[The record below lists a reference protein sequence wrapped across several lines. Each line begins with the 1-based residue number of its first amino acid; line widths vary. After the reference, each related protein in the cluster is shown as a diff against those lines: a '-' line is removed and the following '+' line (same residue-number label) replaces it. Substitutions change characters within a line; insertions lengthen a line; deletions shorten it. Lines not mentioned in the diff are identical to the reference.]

1 MNRHCKYSF
10 SRTNLTQ
17 HSILIIYQNII
28 VLSNLEK
35 RNMKLFIIIVVTS
48 LTISKVFDKTLV
60 TIEARNLRK
69 MDRHEHFNAN
79 EDFVEAKMLKKIDN
93 KNNLNN
99 RCINDFAPTNPGHNS
114 GIGHPKVINN
124 KFTKDFAP
132 TNPGHSPGI
141 GHLRVVN
148 NKFTNDFA
156 PTNPGNSPG
165 IRHP

>member
-1 MNRHCKYSF
+1 
-10 SRTNLTQ
+10 
-17 HSILIIYQNII
+17 
-28 VLSNLEK
+28 
-35 RNMKLFIIIVVTS
+35 MKLFIIIVVTS

-60 TIEARNLRK
+60 TTEARNLRK

-99 RCINDFAPTNPGHNS
+99 R
-114 GIGHPKVINN
+114 
-124 KFTKDFAP
+124 FTKDFAP
-132 TNPGHSPGI
+132 INPGHSPGI

-165 IRHP
+165 IGHP